1 VKIHFNETRHI
12 FDEIEMGH
20 KIFFSPCNEAD
31 TISATAN
38 SRGFTPLTAIVRE
51 FQWDRELIRKASEEC
66 NLTGD
71 VMIVNEV
78 KPTLLLV
85 PKTRDMSQIADLTKK
100 LIDKTNAI
108 GSQVLHFTHF
118 GFTQGRY
125 PTNEMKIILIEMGY
139 YTAPTL
145 DIFARMHNR
154 RILRSQS
161 SSALEKT
168 KQDLA
173 SSRRK
178 ATLKKIVWDYDFR
191 RTNSLK
197 RAIAKS
203 LYRTPDV
210 ERAGIVSLL

>member
-1 VKIHFNETRHI
+1 MKIYFNETRHTL
-12 FDEIEMGH
+12 DEIEMGH
-20 KIFFSPCNEAD
+20 KIFFRPCNDAD

-51 FQWDRELIRKASEEC
+51 YQWDRELIREASEAC

-71 VMIVNEV
+71 VMIVTQV

-85 PKTRDMSQIADLTKK
+85 PKTRDMSKVADFTKK
-100 LIDKTNAI
+100 LIDKTNDL

-139 YTAPTL
+139 YAAPTF
-145 DIFARMHNR
+145 DIFARMHKR
-154 RILRSQS
+154 GILRSQTKN
-161 SSALEKT
+161 AFEKA

-173 SSRRK
+173 LSRRR
-178 ATLKKIVWDYDFR
+178 ATLEKIVWDYDFR